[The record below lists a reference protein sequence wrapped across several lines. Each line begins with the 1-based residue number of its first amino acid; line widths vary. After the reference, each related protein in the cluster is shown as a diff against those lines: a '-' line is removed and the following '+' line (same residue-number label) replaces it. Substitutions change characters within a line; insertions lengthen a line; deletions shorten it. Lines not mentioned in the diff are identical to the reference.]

1 MERECNDYL
10 QLTRKYLRNYRYYCE
25 AIKNLTQ
32 ELDEIKTGLSAISIA
47 SPGFGAGGGKGE
59 LNSTEREAALRIEQK
74 NKYLELTNERTALQ
88 HQAEKLQ
95 SAMGKLTGEEQT
107 ALQLFFFEGLDY
119 NAIVRLQ
126 AWSRATCKRR
136 ISSGVH
142 KVALMLF
149 GQRAT
154 QNVAFV
160 R

>member
-74 NKYLELTNERTALQ
+74 NKYLELACERSALQ
-88 HQAEKLQ
+88 KQMDKLK
-95 SAMGKLTGEEQT
+95 SAMGKLPKEEQE
-107 ALQLFFFEGLDY
+107 AIRLFFFEGMNYD
-119 NAIVRLQ
+119 AIERIQ
-126 AWSRATCKRR
+126 PWSTRTCKRR
-136 ISSGVH
+136 VNEAVH
-142 KVALMLF
+142 KIALMLF
-149 GQRAT
+149 GTRAT
-154 QNVAFV
+154 QSVAFV
-160 R
+160 